1 MKNSAIHERY
11 SWLTGC
17 QRLISP
23 IRLLIVWEASS
34 RAGLLPVS
42 FISPPSAVLSQL
54 LQLVRSGELAAN
66 LLASLIR
73 SSLGLTLGIL
83 IGSGLAVLSGLSK
96 KGELLID
103 PLIHVFRTLP
113 ILALA
118 PLFVLWFGID
128 EASKIALI
136 TLGVIFPIYLNVY
149 SGIKGVDPKLI
160 EVAYLFKASKAEL
173 IRKIILP
180 AALPAFFVGLR
191 YALSVA
197 WLILVVVEQFNA
209 REGIGYMMSSARDFM
224 RTDVIVICL
233 IVYALLGLLSDAAVR
248 LLEARLLTW
257 RPALDDAMTRVY
269 K

>member
-1 MKNSAIHERY
+1 MI
-11 SWLTGC
+11 
-17 QRLISP
+17 
-23 IRLLIVWEASS
+23 
-34 RAGLLPVS
+34 
-42 FISPPSAVLSQL
+42 
-54 LQLVRSGELAAN
+54 
-66 LLASLIR
+66 
-73 SSLGLTLGIL
+73 
-83 IGSGLAVLSGLSK
+83 SGLSR
-96 KGELLID
+96 KGEIIID

-118 PLFVLWFGID
+118 PLFVLWFGIN

-149 SGIKGVDPKLI
+149 AGIKGVDPKLI

-173 IRKIILP
+173 IRKVILP

-209 REGIGYMMSSARDFM
+209 REGIGHMMSSARDFM
-224 RTDVIVICL
+224 RTDIIVICL
-233 IVYALLGLLSDAAVR
+233 IIYALLGLLSDAAVR
-248 LLEARLLTW
+248 CLEAKLLTW
-257 RPALDDAMTRVY
+257 RPELNDAMTRVY